1 VTAARATYRGRVPAL
16 TDDDHELIE
25 RATRLV
31 ETHGDDRLHTVGAA
45 ARAADGSVVAG
56 LNLFHFT
63 GGPCAEIVVLGMA
76 ASAGVREL
84 TTMVAVADRG
94 RGVIPPCGR
103 CRQIML
109 DLHPEIDV
117 IMPGVAGVRKTPIW
131 ELMPSAW
138 PWTPEGG
145 SEPPPAS

>member
-1 VTAARATYRGRVPAL
+1 MAPL
-16 TDDDHELIE
+16 TDDDRELIA
-25 RATRLV
+25 RAARLV
-31 ETHGDDRLHTVGAA
+31 ETHGDDKLHTVGAA
-45 ARAADGSVVAG
+45 ARAVDGSVVAG

-76 ASAGVREL
+76 ASAGLREL

-109 DLHPEIDV
+109 DLHPGIDV
-117 IMPGVAGVRKTPIW
+117 IIPGRAGARRTPIS
-131 ELMPSAW
+131 ELMPTAW

-145 SEPPPAS
+145 SEPPQAP

>member
-1 VTAARATYRGRVPAL
+1 MTPAPATYRGRVAPL
-16 TDDDHELIE
+16 TDDDRELIA
-25 RATRLV
+25 RATHLV

-76 ASAGVREL
+76 ASAGLREL
-84 TTMVAVADRG
+84 ATMVAVADRG

-109 DLHPEIDV
+109 DLHPEIEV
-117 IMPGVAGVRKTPIW
+117 IMPDRAGARRTPIS
-131 ELMPSAW
+131 ELMPTAG

-145 SEPPPAS
+145 SEPPQPS